1 MQKKREPKLP
11 FWFSH
16 SQLQLGLQA
25 DLFGIS
31 PENGRECWQD
41 NYRAQ
46 HIH

>member
-11 FWFSH
+11 FWFGR
-16 SQLQLGLQA
+16 SQLRLGLQA
-25 DLFGIS
+25 DLLGIS
-31 PENGRECWQD
+31 PENGGKCWQD